1 MNMAKK
7 FTKKNKEEKQ
17 TRVKRNIDLDK
28 DFYNTPVI
36 IKDDI
41 NKTSK
46 LDEFLKSKYAR
57 MLMIVFA
64 SILLGFVLFYSI
76 NYDSVNAINPDKN
89 TIDKNYVFLGD
100 SLMYNYKLDENFPML
115 KNKMVN
121 SGLKGNTTTDILD
134 NMYDR
139 VYRYNPSDVFILV
152 GTNDISKK
160 YKLQKIFDNYV
171 SIINQIEKNRPNTTI
186 RVISLLPVNYDL
198 KPEFRKINK
207 ITSINNLNAALKV
220 YCKNNE
226 IVFIDMYPKFVDSND
241 YLDSKYTKD
250 GLHLND
256 EGYKIFTSVIDKY
269 MED

>member
-7 FTKKNKEEKQ
+7 FTKNKKEEKQ
-17 TRVKRNIDLDK
+17 TRVKRNIELDK
-28 DFYNTPVI
+28 NYYNTPVI
-36 IKDDI
+36 IKEDI

-46 LDEFLKSKYAR
+46 LDEIFKSKYAR
-57 MLMIVFA
+57 MIMIICA

-76 NYDSVNAINPDKN
+76 NYERVNDVKSDKN

-100 SLMYNYKLDENFPML
+100 SLMYNYNLDLNFPML

-121 SGLKGNTTTDILD
+121 SGIRGNTTNDILD
-134 NMYDR
+134 NMYNR

-186 RVISLLPVNYDL
+186 RVVSLLPVNYDL
-198 KPEFRKINK
+198 KPEFKKINK

-220 YCKNNE
+220 YCKNNDIE
-226 IVFIDMYPKFVDSND
+226 YINMYSKLVDRND
-241 YLDSKYTKD
+241 YLDARYTKD